1 MKQTIR
7 YNIVMW
13 GMLMLCLLTANA
25 QQAKQYFVAMPDS
38 ILPLLTEINRADC
51 IDFLE
56 SNMRAIVTNRLDG
69 KSEMTTLADNY
80 IAMKISEQSSWQ
92 MKMLALND
100 STQIICTVFTACA
113 PACDSHIK
121 FYTTQWEPLSLA
133 DYIQTMPTLNDYLPQ
148 LVETDYDI
156 QTLNAVKQADLLL
169 IKMQLSADDNT
180 LVCLFDTPQYM
191 EKGAAQKLMPLLQ
204 EPIVYTWK
212 SGKFVR
218 K

>member
-1 MKQTIR
+1 
-7 YNIVMW
+7 MW
-13 GMLMLCLLTANA
+13 AMLMLWLLPANA
-25 QQAKQYFVAMPDS
+25 QQAKQYFVSMPDT

-69 KSEMTTLADNY
+69 KSEMTKLTDNY
-80 IAMKISEQSSWQ
+80 IAIKLSEQSSWQ
-92 MKMLALND
+92 MKVLALND
-100 STQIICTVFTACA
+100 STQVLCTVFTACA

-121 FYTTQWEPLSLA
+121 FYTTQWESLSLA
-133 DYIQTMPTLNDYLPQ
+133 DYIQTMPTLSDYLPQ
-148 LVETDYDI
+148 LNESDYDI

-180 LVCLFDTPQYM
+180 LVCSFDTPQYM
-191 EKGAAQKLMPLLQ
+191 EKSAAQKLTPLLQ
-204 EPIVYTWK
+204 KPIVYNWN

>member
-1 MKQTIR
+1 
-7 YNIVMW
+7 MW
-13 GMLMLCLLTANA
+13 AMLMLWLLPANA
-25 QQAKQYFVAMPDS
+25 QQAKQYFVSMPDT

-69 KSEMTTLADNY
+69 KSEMTTLTDNY
-80 IAMKISEQSSWQ
+80 IAIKLSEQSSWQ
-92 MKMLALND
+92 MKVLALND
-100 STQIICTVFTACA
+100 STQVLCTVFTACA

-121 FYTTQWEPLSLA
+121 FYTTQWESLSLA
-133 DYIQTMPTLNDYLPQ
+133 DYIQTMPTLSDYLPQ
-148 LVETDYDI
+148 LNETDYDI

-180 LVCLFDTPQYM
+180 LVCSFDTPQYM
-191 EKGAAQKLMPLLQ
+191 EKSAAQKLTPLLQ
-204 EPIVYTWK
+204 KPIVYNWN

>member
-1 MKQTIR
+1 
-7 YNIVMW
+7 MW
-13 GMLMLCLLTANA
+13 AMLMLWLLPANA
-25 QQAKQYFVAMPDS
+25 QQAKQYFVSMPDT

-69 KSEMTTLADNY
+69 KSEMTTLTDNY
-80 IAMKISEQSSWQ
+80 IEIKLSEQSSWQ
-92 MKMLALND
+92 MKVLALND
-100 STQIICTVFTACA
+100 STQVICTVFTACA

-121 FYTTQWEPLSLA
+121 FYTTQWESLSLA
-133 DYIQTMPTLNDYLPQ
+133 DYIQTMPTLSDYLPQ
-148 LVETDYDI
+148 LNETDYDI

-180 LVCLFDTPQYM
+180 LVCSFDTPQYM
-191 EKGAAQKLMPLLQ
+191 EKSAAQKLTPLHQ
-204 EPIVYTWK
+204 KPIVYNWN

>member
-1 MKQTIR
+1 
-7 YNIVMW
+7 MW
-13 GMLMLCLLTANA
+13 AMLMLWLLPANA
-25 QQAKQYFVAMPDS
+25 QQAKQYFVSMPDT

-69 KSEMTTLADNY
+69 KSEMTTLTDNY
-80 IAMKISEQSSWQ
+80 IAIKLSEQSSWQ
-92 MKMLALND
+92 MKVLALND
-100 STQIICTVFTACA
+100 STQVLCTVFTACA

-121 FYTTQWEPLSLA
+121 FYTTQWESLSLA
-133 DYIQTMPTLNDYLPQ
+133 DYIQTMPTLSDYLPQ
-148 LVETDYDI
+148 LNESDYDI

-180 LVCLFDTPQYM
+180 LVCSFDTPQYM
-191 EKGAAQKLMPLLQ
+191 EKSAAQKLTPLLQ
-204 EPIVYTWK
+204 KPIVYNWN
-212 SGKFVR
+212 SGKCVR